1 MVERVDGSTEQFS
14 CLRCTHADVQE
25 CISDKDRALAFRLA
39 TGWEVQGRWQ
49 AYKYCVFKHIIQEFE
64 TPRSKGGL

>member
-25 CISDKDRALAFRLA
+25 CISDKDRALAFR
-39 TGWEVQGRWQ
+39 T
-49 AYKYCVFKHIIQEFE
+49 
-64 TPRSKGGL
+64 RSVVGGVESTNSLP